1 MRFDILTL
9 FPAMFHGPFSESI
22 LKRAAQSGL
31 LQFHLHDIRSFT
43 TDKHHSVDAYP
54 FGGGAGMVMKAEPLA
69 RTTEA
74 VLAADPRPAPV
85 VLMTPSGRVF
95 NQNLARQWASL
106 PRLVLVCGHYEGID
120 ERYIE
125 RYVTD
130 QASIGDFVLTGGEL
144 AAMVIADAVGR
155 LVPEVLA
162 AESLLAES
170 HDDGLLEYPHY
181 TRPAEW
187 QDQAVPPVLLSGH
200 HAHVAQWRH
209 EQRLRRTLERRPDL
223 LASATLSTKD
233 RVLLRSW
240 GWPAEPDTPPPPED

>member
-9 FPAMFHGPFSESI
+9 FPAMFQGPLTESI
-22 LKRAAQSGL
+22 LKRAASNGL
-31 LQFHLHDIRSFT
+31 LQFNLHNIRDWT
-43 TDKHHSVDAYP
+43 TDKHHVVDGYP
-54 FGGGAGMVMKAEPLA
+54 FGGGAGMVMKPEPLA
-69 RTTEA
+69 RCTEA
-74 VLAADPRPAPV
+74 VLAADPHPAPV

-95 NQNLARQWASL
+95 NQALAREWAAL

-130 QASIGDFVLTGGEL
+130 QVSLGDFVLTGGEL
-144 AAMVIADAVGR
+144 AAMTIVDAVGR
-155 LVPEVLA
+155 LVPEVLD
-162 AESLLAES
+162 AESLIHES

-187 QDQAVPPVLLSGH
+187 EGAPVPPVLLSGH
-200 HAHVAQWRH
+200 HARVEQWRH

-223 LASATLSTKD
+223 LAGAALDAKD
-233 RVLLRSW
+233 RKLIERW
-240 GWPAEPDTPPPPED
+240 RDEAAAQAAEAEE